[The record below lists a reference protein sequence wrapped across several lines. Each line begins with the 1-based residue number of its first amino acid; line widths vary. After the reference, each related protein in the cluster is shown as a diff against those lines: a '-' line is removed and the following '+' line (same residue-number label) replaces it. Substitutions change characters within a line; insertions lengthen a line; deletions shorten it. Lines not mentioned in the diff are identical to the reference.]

1 MTTTLDTPPL
11 DELAAELSGRLVL
24 PADPAYPGLATPWNV
39 AVPSAPLAVVAA
51 TAAGDVVAAIRFA
64 TRHGLLVDV
73 RATGHGAAP
82 IVGPDTLL
90 VHTGGLDEVTVHPEG
105 WARVGAGVRWNEVIA
120 AAAPH
125 GLAPLCG
132 SAPGVGVVGYL
143 TGGGLGPV
151 ARTFGLSSDH
161 VRAFDVV
168 TGDGQ
173 LRRATPTENPALFW
187 GLCGGK
193 GALGVVTA
201 VEFDLPRVPEIL
213 GGCLYFDGA
222 HAATVLHGWREWS
235 ATLPT
240 QATTSIAILRLPD
253 MPAVPAPLAG
263 RCTVAVRY
271 AWVGD
276 ATEGEAV
283 LAPMRELAPV
293 LFGGIGPMP
302 YAEIGVIHADPV
314 DPTPATESTHLFDA
328 LPREAVDAL
337 LDVAGPASDCPQLV
351 VELRLLG
358 GAIARRAA
366 PGSVCH
372 RDSAAALVVIGIDV
386 PPLHAA
392 TVGNAARI
400 AAAIAPW
407 DGGGALPNFGGPATR
422 ESVLRV
428 YDAPTLTRLASLAST
443 YDPAGVLA
451 CGRAVRAVGG
461 PGEPV

>member
-1 MTTTLDTPPL
+1 
-11 DELAAELSGRLVL
+11 VL
-24 PADPAYPGLATPWNV
+24 PPDPDYPGLATPWNV

-51 TAAGDVVAAIRFA
+51 ATAGDVVAAVRFA
-64 TRHGLLVDV
+64 ARHDLLVDV

-90 VHTGGLDEVTVHPEG
+90 VHTGGLDEVTVHAEG
-105 WARVGAGVRWNEVIA
+105 WARVGAGVRWNDVID

-151 ARTFGLSSDH
+151 ARTFGFSSDH

-173 LRRATPTENPALFW
+173 LRRATPSENPALFW

-201 VEFDLPRVPEIL
+201 VEFDLPHVPEIL

-222 HAATVLHGWREWS
+222 DAATVLHGWREWS
-235 ATLPT
+235 AALPE
-240 QATTSIAILRLPD
+240 QATTSIAILRLPE
-253 MPAVPAPLAG
+253 MPTVPAPLAG

-276 ATEGEAV
+276 IDEGEAV
-283 LAPMRELAPV
+283 LAPMRRIAPV

-302 YAEIGVIHADPV
+302 YAEIGVIHADPI
-314 DPTPATESTHLFDA
+314 DPTPATESTHLLDA

-337 LDVAGPASDCPQLV
+337 LAVTGPEADCPQLL

-358 GAIARRAA
+358 GAVARRAA
-366 PGSVCH
+366 PSSVCH
-372 RDSAAALVVIGIDV
+372 RDAGFAIVVIGIDV
-386 PPLHAA
+386 PPLHVA

-400 AAAIAPW
+400 GTTIAPW
-407 DGGGALPNFGGPATR
+407 DGGGALPNFGGAATR
-422 ESVLRV
+422 ESVLRT
-428 YDAPTLTRLASLAST
+428 YDAPTLARLVSLAVA

-451 CGRAVRAVGG
+451 GGRAVRAVGQ